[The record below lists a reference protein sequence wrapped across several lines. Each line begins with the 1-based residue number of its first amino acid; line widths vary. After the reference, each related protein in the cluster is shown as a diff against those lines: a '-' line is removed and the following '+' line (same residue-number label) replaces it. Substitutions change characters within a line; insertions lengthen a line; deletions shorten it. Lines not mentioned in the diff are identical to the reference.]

1 MCRMVN
7 IVTNTGEQVPV
18 SEYKKSQ
25 IEEMIQKAGDCTVI
39 DQIILFGSSI
49 NMSCEEDSDID
60 VVIISR
66 ETVSKLSQNKR
77 YQAYWERIYQ
87 KDHFKT
93 EYDVLYF
100 SSYQDIV
107 NKKDKIPICKEIIEK
122 GKTIYQKDG
131 RHSA

>member
-7 IVTNTGEQVPV
+7 VVTNTGEQVLV

-25 IEEMIQKAGDCTVI
+25 IEEMIQKAADCAAI
-39 DQIILFGSSI
+39 DEIILFGSSV
-49 NMSCEEDSDID
+49 NMSCEENSDID

-66 ETVSKLSQNKR
+66 EPVSRLSQNKR

-87 KDHFKT
+87 MDHFKT

-100 SSYQDIV
+100 TSYQDIL
-107 NKKDKIPICKEIIEK
+107 NKKDKVPICKEIIEK
-122 GKTIYQKDG
+122 GKTIYQKEG
-131 RHSA
+131 KHSA